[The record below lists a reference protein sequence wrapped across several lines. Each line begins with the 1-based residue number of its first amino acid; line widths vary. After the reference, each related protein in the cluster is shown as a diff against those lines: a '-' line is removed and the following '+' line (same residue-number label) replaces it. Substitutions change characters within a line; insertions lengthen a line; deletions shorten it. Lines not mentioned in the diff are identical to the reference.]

1 LNKRLELL
9 LDDFATDALVVT
21 QDGRPLIHYGHV
33 DDIFNLASMRKS
45 LLSALY
51 GIRVAN
57 RTIDLSLTLE
67 QLQVNDTTPQLTAA
81 EKTATIQDLLKLR
94 SGVYHVANYEGTTAK
109 DERPLRGSHAPGT
122 FYYYNNWDANALGT
136 IYRQLTH
143 QDIFQDFKDLIA
155 DPIGMT
161 RFKVSDCEYNPPDE
175 DSIHPAYVFHMNS
188 IDLEKFVQL
197 YLRNGNWNGTQIVP
211 SHWIEQSL
219 TAYSRLPD
227 GNGLGYFWEVA
238 MGGKLYGVDVG
249 EAAFAFSGGP
259 GHYMV
264 GIPAQNKTVVH
275 ALRYNVPGKATLP
288 TERFAQL
295 LELIS
300 QL

>member
-1 LNKRLELL
+1 
-9 LDDFATDALVVT
+9 
-21 QDGRPLIHYGHV
+21 
-33 DDIFNLASMRKS
+33 
-45 LLSALY
+45 
-51 GIRVAN
+51 
-57 RTIDLSLTLE
+57 
-67 QLQVNDTTPQLTAA
+67 
-81 EKTATIQDLLKLR
+81 
-94 SGVYHVANYEGTTAK
+94 
-109 DERPLRGSHAPGT
+109 
-122 FYYYNNWDANALGT
+122 
-136 IYRQLTH
+136 
-143 QDIFQDFKDLIA
+143 
-155 DPIGMT
+155 MT

-211 SHWIEQSL
+211 THWTEQSL